1 MRYQSGTATVGSS
14 AVQISGGSTNQR
26 VRVITFKADE
36 DNTGIVRLGRSDVT
50 SLVGFGLRAGAAKVI
65 EFDEPQGPGSESFDA
80 LYIHGTVASDTV
92 DWDVVLDG

>member
-1 MRYQSGTATVGSS
+1 MRYQSGTATVAAS
-14 AVQISGGSTNQR
+14 AVQISGGSTNQK

-36 DNTGIVRLGRSDVT
+36 DNKGIVRTGRSDVT
-50 SLVGFGLRAGAAKVI
+50 STVGFGLRAGAAKVI

-80 LYIHGTVASDTV
+80 LYIHGTVSGDTV